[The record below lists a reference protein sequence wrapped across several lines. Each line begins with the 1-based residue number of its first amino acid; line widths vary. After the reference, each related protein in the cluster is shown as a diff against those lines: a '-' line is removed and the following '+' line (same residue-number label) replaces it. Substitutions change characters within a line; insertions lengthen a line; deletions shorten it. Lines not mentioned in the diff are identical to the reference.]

1 MKKILMSVAL
11 FSAIATAA
19 GYSMIGSD
27 ESEVNVV
34 DLSSANME
42 ALGQALPPSCTCAKG
57 GTYCDCPDYFSWG
70 KTAKLIEPN
79 E

>member
-1 MKKILMSVAL
+1 MKKFLMSVAL

-34 DLSSANME
+34 D
-42 ALGQALPPSCTCAKG
+42 
-57 GTYCDCPDYFSWG
+57 CPDYFSWG